1 MDLNTMTGGELAV
14 EYNRAAAIL
23 GRDRVKRFGDKKSAL
38 RRTKNIMREAKSS
51 PKQAAKHIKRKPG
64 GKRKLRGMRFV
75 FPFDG
80 AENIREC
87 RGSLVSSK
95 SGDERTLRQRCV
107 DLLKKGSTF
116 DKVETL
122 VVDFD
127 KDRGKKS
134 EFVERRAYELVRL
147 MHYYLGYGLRQ
158 DDKGRIFLVS
168 SKR

>member
-1 MDLNTMTGGELAV
+1 MSLETLTTSQLA
-14 EYNRAAAIL
+14 EQYNVSAAIL
-23 GRDRVKRFGDKKSAL
+23 GRRAVKRFADKSSAL
-38 RRTKNIMREAKSS
+38 RRTKEIM
-51 PKQAAKHIKRKPG
+51 QAAKHIKRKPG

-87 RGSLVSSK
+87 RGSLTSSK

-107 DLLKKGSTF
+107 DLLKRGSTF
-116 DKVETL
+116 DKIERL

-134 EFVERRAYELVRL
+134 EHVERRAYELVRL

-168 SKR
+168 SRR